1 MVNLPTGSDNFVDT
15 LDGNILEFYFGME
28 RVGEWR
34 ILLGR
39 TAESDKFL
47 AERASKGLD
56 VIVVFHGCL

>member
-39 TAESDKFL
+39 TAESDEFL
-47 AERASKGLD
+47 AAKD
-56 VIVVFHGCL
+56 WM